1 MGKDISIIVFDFP
14 ATELA
19 DELQQNKSASTG
31 AFASLSSAT
40 KHGEPGSRSISAEAA
55 TILVAGVNAVP
66 LLVSSIL
73 VFLARKGTGKVEIV
87 SRSGARLAFPYDA
100 TLEQVESYREIAR
113 AMDIEQIIVSGSD
126 MPGLGLPQREGELGE
141 NAT

>member
-1 MGKDISIIVFDFP
+1 M
-14 ATELA
+14 
-19 DELQQNKSASTG
+19 
-31 AFASLSSAT
+31 
-40 KHGEPGSRSISAEAA
+40 
-55 TILVAGVNAVP
+55 P